1 MKTTKPKPEADELP
15 ITTVMEK
22 TAPVEEIAVP
32 PAPPPLPA
40 ISHQMQAFLDKSFN
54 AFPGR
59 WYYHLDRHADEL
71 DAQLVSRGL
80 IEKGE
85 FESKGRKL
93 IRYRSKPAEDA
104 PPSLEV

>member
-1 MKTTKPKPEADELP
+1 MKPSKNKA
-15 ITTVMEK
+15 
-22 TAPVEEIAVP
+22 APVAEDAPTQAIETAAPSLP
-32 PAPPPLPA
+32 P
-40 ISHQMQAFLDKSFN
+40 ISAQMQAFLDKSFN
-54 AFPGR
+54 AYPGR
-59 WYYHLDRHADEL
+59 WYYHLDRFAADL

-93 IRYRSKPAEDA
+93 IRYRAKPAKGS